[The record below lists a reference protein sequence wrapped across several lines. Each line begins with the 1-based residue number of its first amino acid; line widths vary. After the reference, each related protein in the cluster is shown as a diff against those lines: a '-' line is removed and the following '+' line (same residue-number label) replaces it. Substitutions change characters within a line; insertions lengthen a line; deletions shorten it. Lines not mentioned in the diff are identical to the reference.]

1 MGLDRETREPGLRIE
16 LFVRDVPA
24 SAAFYVEVLGF
35 EILRNDPS
43 GYLSVGRP
51 GAVIALNR
59 ADHLPDGYP
68 IKPLA
73 NEPVG
78 RGVEVVVAVSDIE
91 AAYAQ
96 ALASGRPMASP
107 LRAQSWGL
115 TDFRVLDPDGYYIR
129 LTCLSEPQ

>member
-1 MGLDRETREPGLRIE
+1 MGLDRETRQPALRVE
-16 LFVRDVPA
+16 LFVRDVPV

-35 EILRNDPS
+35 EILRDDPS
-43 GYLSVGRP
+43 GYLCLGRP

-68 IKPLA
+68 VKALA

-78 RGVEVVVAVSDIE
+78 RGVEVVVEVSDIE
-91 AAYAQ
+91 AAYEH
-96 ALASGRPMASP
+96 ALASGRPVASP

-129 LTCLSEPQ
+129 LTGLSEPQ